1 MIYFDLI
8 LSMMHV
14 YCLLWCYY
22 FFSRHKT
29 GLKELEFL
37 RKLNDADPDDKF
49 HCLRLYRHFF
59 HKNHLCLVFE
69 SLRLDMIFIFMM

>member
-1 MIYFDLI
+1 MV
-8 LSMMHV
+8 LSF
-14 YCLLWCYY
+14 

-69 SLRLDMIFIFMM
+69 SLRLDMIFIFVM

>member
-1 MIYFDLI
+1 MDLYGFII
-8 LSMMHV
+8 L
-14 YCLLWCYY
+14 
-22 FFSRHKT
+22 FSRHKT

-69 SLRLDMIFIFMM
+69 SLRLDMIFIFVM